1 MNRLTK
7 EHTIM
12 PWNGKEEI
20 ISRTASVDYVIQ
32 FPHYREKK

>member
-12 PWNGKEEI
+12 PWNGKGEI
-20 ISRTASVDYVIQ
+20 TSRIASVDFEIQ
-32 FPHYREKK
+32 FPRYREKK